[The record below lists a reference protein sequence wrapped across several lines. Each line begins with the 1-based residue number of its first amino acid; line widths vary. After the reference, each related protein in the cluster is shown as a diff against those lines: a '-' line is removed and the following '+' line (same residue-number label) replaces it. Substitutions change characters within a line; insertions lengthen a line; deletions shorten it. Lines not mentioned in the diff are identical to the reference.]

1 MPLPALA
8 AGGSF
13 LSGLSGLMTR
23 QGLMAAATY
32 GPLIFQAASQLN
44 NPDPTRDT
52 SDNIGAAVGS
62 LGVGIPGALL
72 GSYLGRRGGRSLAY
86 RTGKPLNPD
95 IPGVRLGG
103 QVGGT
108 IGGAL
113 GGLALAG
120 VGANVGQG
128 VAGFTKGDA
137 LSQQIRMNERLAQ
150 AQREAQEADI
160 PLQRKLQDLMLR
172 GYSRQADID
181 TRVTALRDYQNAM
194 FGAAN
199 RPYEPDT
206 DFSTMLAQAAMGGM
220 G

>member
-1 MPLPALA
+1 
-8 AGGSF
+8 
-13 LSGLSGLMTR
+13 
-23 QGLMAAATY
+23 MAAATY

-44 NPDPTRDT
+44 NPDPTREP
-52 SDNIGAAVGS
+52 SDNISAAVGS

-86 RTGKPLNPD
+86 RFGDPQSPD
-95 IPGVRLGG
+95 IPGVRRGG
-103 QVGGT
+103 RVGGT

-181 TRVTALRDYQNAM
+181 TRVAALRDYQNAM

-206 DFSTMLAQAAMGGM
+206 GFSAMLAQAAMGGM